1 MGFRSFGLCQCRSA
15 ISLAEQNRCPRIG
28 LCTPCLQKA
37 DASRQRIDSAL
48 FSPSLLQE
56 AAATSEEDSDF
67 VRYKIRSR
75 RDSDPTTA
83 LTKAIED
90 LLKKKLKELVED
102 PAIYIGVSVHRCTL
116 AVYRF
121 IGFSAQAGPCP
132 FISLSAHRRRPPEL
146 CPFIGLSFFSFYWP
160 RPPEPYP
167 IIGVSVYRYFGAGPK
182 SQSRQCHHVLCIYKL
197 CTYIKET

>member
-116 AVYRF
+116 AV
-121 IGFSAQAGPCP
+121 
-132 FISLSAHRRRPPEL
+132 LSVFRRRPDRARLSVYPL
-146 CPFIGLSFFSFYWP
+146 IGAGRLNFARLLVYDFFSFYWP